1 MKSTDKLSFKIIFT
15 VILAICITIS
25 NLAYA
30 PMQFTHAAA
39 ETTLTISGI
48 TKTESKAFV
57 YMVDGNNAGTL
68 KVDSLTIPDNF
79 SGNKYTFES
88 IENKTYTI
96 TITASDGYTFKNLRI
111 NNTIHPIEEFSI
123 SDKNTYSYSLS
134 VTSSMENINLIPE
147 FKKSSSQGSGRKITV
162 GDTLCIDETS
172 SNPVTHY
179 SGAGFTI
186 IPSAKDGGYILNIND
201 GAAIGAITAEGSLD
215 LIIKAPSSGTIES
228 KNDLSITGA
237 KSLKIVEN
245 TKNTT
250 RELNLKGGI
259 KISDEIVLN
268 ANVNIGTTS
277 NPSHCGIK
285 GGNSSSDNNLNL
297 TVENSNL
304 NIYRNGNAPLENIGG
319 NISVGSNGK
328 IQTYSEG
335 KPFNEIQGKISV
347 SNGGQIT
354 ANFKEYQLPTQ
365 IYSKWTDWQDK
376 IWSSSST
383 APEQEAKVQW
393 DDITPEEQQNN
404 HYYCSYSDGDAGDY
418 NWELRSTDSP
428 IYTLIY
434 GKGKNGETNESV
446 NGIVSFLSGQG
457 QCISENVSENYGEYK
472 FPADSSVTVKL
483 LPRYG
488 FQLNNSAVQR
498 INTTP
503 QADTGTYTF
512 TMPAEDI
519 YLSELFS
526 SSNDQLVINSGD
538 ILNVKIAPYSDLI
551 NGNFK
556 FTISSVADPSNASS
570 FENSA
575 KDYQIS
581 NYFNLVLD
589 EIILKNGDSNQTPW
603 EVELSELANPV
614 GITLELSEALKGKK
628 RYCVLREHNGEIT
641 NLSSAYNPESNE
653 IEFFSDKFST
663 YAIGYSNIVRSLS
676 TEVEYNGEKLSII
689 IEDPNN
695 ALNDEAE
702 LVVTLVKEGS
712 DRYNELKNNLD
723 DTHKIEN
730 LIFFDI
736 VIYKDSTHTEV
747 YSQLEE
753 KVNVLFQIPTGWDKE
768 DLQTVLVAEGIDGE
782 FDEELINK
790 NDIEYLSFWT
800 DHFSPYAFLDALSDE
815 DLENL
820 SGLVEQNESADDDTI
835 TNFLT
840 GDSSRTLILIAIT
853 AGIISLA
860 IFIILKKKSK

>member
-1 MKSTDKLSFKIIFT
+1 
-15 VILAICITIS
+15 
-25 NLAYA
+25 
-30 PMQFTHAAA
+30 
-39 ETTLTISGI
+39 
-48 TKTESKAFV
+48 
-57 YMVDGNNAGTL
+57 
-68 KVDSLTIPDNF
+68 
-79 SGNKYTFES
+79 
-88 IENKTYTI
+88 
-96 TITASDGYTFKNLRI
+96 
-111 NNTIHPIEEFSI
+111 
-123 SDKNTYSYSLS
+123 
-134 VTSSMENINLIPE
+134 
-147 FKKSSSQGSGRKITV
+147 
-162 GDTLCIDETS
+162 
-172 SNPVTHY
+172 
-179 SGAGFTI
+179 
-186 IPSAKDGGYILNIND
+186 
-201 GAAIGAITAEGSLD
+201 
-215 LIIKAPSSGTIES
+215 
-228 KNDLSITGA
+228 
-237 KSLKIVEN
+237 
-245 TKNTT
+245 
-250 RELNLKGGI
+250 
-259 KISDEIVLN
+259 
-268 ANVNIGTTS
+268 
-277 NPSHCGIK
+277 
-285 GGNSSSDNNLNL
+285 
-297 TVENSNL
+297 
-304 NIYRNGNAPLENIGG
+304 
-319 NISVGSNGK
+319 
-328 IQTYSEG
+328 
-335 KPFNEIQGKISV
+335 
-347 SNGGQIT
+347 
-354 ANFKEYQLPTQ
+354 
-365 IYSKWTDWQDK
+365 
-376 IWSSSST
+376 
-383 APEQEAKVQW
+383 
-393 DDITPEEQQNN
+393 
-404 HYYCSYSDGDAGDY
+404 
-418 NWELRSTDSP
+418 
-428 IYTLIY
+428 
-434 GKGKNGETNESV
+434 
-446 NGIVSFLSGQG
+446 
-457 QCISENVSENYGEYK
+457 
-472 FPADSSVTVKL
+472 
-483 LPRYG
+483 
-488 FQLNNSAVQR
+488 
-498 INTTP
+498 
-503 QADTGTYTF
+503 
-512 TMPAEDI
+512 MPAEDI